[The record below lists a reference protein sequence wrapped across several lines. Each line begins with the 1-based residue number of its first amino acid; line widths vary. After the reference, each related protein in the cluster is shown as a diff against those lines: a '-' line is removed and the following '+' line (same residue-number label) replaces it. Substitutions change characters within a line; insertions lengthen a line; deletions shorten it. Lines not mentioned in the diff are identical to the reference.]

1 MLWVCLVH
9 GSIVVCGFCHGFV
22 VVGPFWSWVC
32 CRGWALFIG
41 LPPLVGFVMGLPSWM
56 GFGCGY
62 AAMGCG
68 FVAMD
73 RFWSWVIG
81 GGVNVNG
88 GL

>member
-1 MLWVCLVH
+1 M
-9 GSIVVCGFCHGFV
+9 
-22 VVGPFWSWVC
+22 
-32 CRGWALFIG
+32 FIG

-62 AAMGCG
+62 VAMGCG